1 MVKVV
6 DKHSGAI
13 LFKKGPEE
21 RKIEQLEREN
31 KEMKAQIAEIMKRLE
46 KSE

>member
-1 MVKVV
+1 MMKVV
-6 DKHSGAI
+6 DRHSGAI

-21 RKIEQLEREN
+21 RKIEQLEKEN
-31 KEMKAQIAEIMKRLE
+31 REMKKQIAEIMKRLD